1 MQWIANEF
9 FGVPKIGLKIE
20 ERQVDIVP
28 EDIP

>member
-1 MQWIANEF
+1 MQWITNEF

-28 EDIP
+28 ENAA